1 MADSDPDVRWMSY
14 AEAARTL
21 RVTPES
27 LHRRMR
33 RNGWARREGNDG
45 KPRVA
50 VPLDV
55 LRRFD
60 PVPDDAL
67 DDGPDARGAVPDN
80 VLDER
85 DLTIEAL
92 EGERDAAR
100 LAAAK
105 AEGES
110 ATLREQVESERA
122 RAGKAEAERDTERAR
137 AAQAEREREAA
148 KVAAAAAEGEAK
160 GLREALAEARRP
172 FWRRWLGP

>member
-1 MADSDPDVRWMSY
+1 MAGSDPGVRWMSY

-50 VPLDV
+50 VPIDV

-60 PVPDDAL
+60 PVPDAEDGVPDLILDGTDGEAAALRDAL
-67 DDGPDARGAVPDN
+67 AR
-80 VLDER
+80 ER
-85 DLTIEAL
+85 ERADKA

-100 LAAAK
+100 AEIAA
-105 AEGES
+105 
-110 ATLREQVESERA
+110 
-122 RAGKAEAERDTERAR
+122 ERAR
-137 AAQAEREREAA
+137 AATAEREREEARIR
-148 KVAAAAAEGEAK
+148 AAAAEGEAK
-160 GLREALAEARRP
+160 GLREALVEASSNAVHFASWIAALKSSRVVGCGARG
-172 FWRRWLGP
+172 RSG

>member
-60 PVPDDAL
+60 PVPDIVSDDAPDLEGGVL
-67 DDGPDARGAVPDN
+67 DNVPD
-80 VLDER
+80 ER
-85 DLTIEAL
+85 ERTIRAL
-92 EGERDAAR
+92 EGEAVALRDSLAR
-100 LAAAK
+100 
-105 AEGES
+105 
-110 ATLREQVESERA
+110 ERA
-122 RAGKAEAERDTERAR
+122 RADEAEAD
-137 AAQAEREREAA
+137 
-148 KVAAAAAEGEAK
+148 AAAARREAK
-160 GLREALAEARRP
+160 ALAVRVAVAETEARAQRERAERAELP
-172 FWRRWLGP
+172 FWRRWRGR